1 MTTLEAFGRHPGNR
15 ARVVLG
21 RRHVLSGRVT
31 DQHQTQVSDLHM
43 KVVANEDVGL
53 VERSRVSCRP
63 SIRRGQDSL
72 RL

>member
-1 MTTLEAFGRHPGNR
+1 MATLEAFGGHPGNR
-15 ARVVLG
+15 ARVILG

-43 KVVANEDVGL
+43 KIVANEDVGL
-53 VERSRVSCRP
+53 VYRSKVSCRH